1 MDIRTFK
8 GPAIKVIMDEVR
20 AMVGEDA
27 LIVDTR
33 RLADRSV
40 EIDVALT
47 GTAPSRSAGLASKN
61 YSGPAA
67 LAPGSAELLR
77 AGGFSGEL
85 LERLVQRLG
94 QSPSLA
100 DNLSQAFSSVCSFDS
115 ALLPR
120 LSGIPKIV
128 ALVGPTGAGKTT
140 TIAKLAAQLQ
150 RAFDLRIAFISADSF
165 RIGAAHQ
172 LQTYA
177 ALLNIPCRC
186 ICPPG
191 SSRAG
196 VGMVERIDEALAEF
210 QDHDLILVDTAGI
223 GPRDRE
229 RLKLLEETI
238 GAASYVERVLVLPA
252 PGNER
257 DLLGVA
263 EAFAPLQYSRLILT
277 KLDETSFCGPVL
289 GVSHR
294 LRLPFAY
301 FCHGQR
307 VPEDIEPA
315 TAARLAW
322 MVTQRIH

>member
-8 GPAIKVIMDEVR
+8 GPGIKAIMDEVR

-40 EIDVALT
+40 EVDVAL
-47 GTAPSRSAGLASKN
+47 GGAAPPPPSGIAPIAHAS
-61 YSGPAA
+61 SSA
-67 LAPGSAELLR
+67 LAPGSTELLR

-85 LERLVQRLG
+85 LERLVLQLG
-94 QSPSLA
+94 QTPSMV
-100 DNLSQAFSSVCSFDS
+100 DNLSRAFSSVFGFDS

-120 LSGIPKIV
+120 RSGSPKIV

-150 RAFDLRIAFISADSF
+150 RAFDLKIAFISADSF

-191 SSRAG
+191 SSRTG

-210 QDHDLILVDTAGI
+210 QDRDLILVDTAGI

-238 GAASYVERVLVLPA
+238 GESSYVERFLVLPA

-257 DLLGVA
+257 DLYGVA
-263 EAFAPLQYSRLILT
+263 EAFAPLQYSRVILT

-289 GVSHR
+289 NVSHR
-294 LRLPFAY
+294 LRLPLAY
-301 FCHGQR
+301 FCNGQR

-322 MVTQRIH
+322 MITQRIH